1 MQTVPMY
8 SAVKINGKKLY
19 EYAREKETVSLPK
32 REVTIKNLNIIK
44 YEEKEITFKVTVSKG
59 TYIRSL
65 IKDLAASFNEL
76 AVMSALTR
84 TKQGNVSLAECLDL
98 DQITSNTPLKTIKD
112 LFSYPEV
119 TVDEET
125 KKKVLNGNI
134 IKLNT
139 TEPRVFVTYQ
149 KTILAIYEKQS
160 SFYHLVF
167 KNC

>member
-1 MQTVPMY
+1 
-8 SAVKINGKKLY
+8 
-19 EYAREKETVSLPK
+19 
-32 REVTIKNLNIIK
+32 
-44 YEEKEITFKVTVSKG
+44 
-59 TYIRSL
+59 
-65 IKDLAASFNEL
+65 
-76 AVMSALTR
+76 MSALSR

-112 LFSYPEV
+112 LFSYPEI

>member
-1 MQTVPMY
+1 MFNNSRIKGIHQYLRALTEGKQTNGIF
-8 SAVKINGKKLY
+8 SAI
-19 EYAREKETVSLPK
+19 
-32 REVTIKNLNIIK
+32 
-44 YEEKEITFKVTVSKG
+44 
-59 TYIRSL
+59 
-65 IKDLAASFNEL
+65 AASFNEL

-112 LFSYPEV
+112 LFSYPEI

-139 TEPRVFVTYQ
+139 TEPRVFVMYQ